1 MNILFPIETLSREFD
16 YKLILAHR
24 LASQF
29 PQVKIFLGSV
39 PSIHRHV
46 NSFKHGIYF
55 GKTIFPSVSQKI
67 NQTWIKRFKANGF
80 DIVYLHEEGA
90 VWFGDE
96 EQWSKNMAF
105 QYDIGLLNKDD
116 VLCVWG
122 ETQKKLESKRNHGE
136 VPIEVTGTP
145 RFELGKHYSFLYK
158 KEVEVLKNTYGNFI
172 LINGNFGAS
181 NHGDGFNKMFS
192 YLKQNEKSYRDN
204 LDYYMNRYISSN
216 TRMLRM
222 CQLTLLAAEKFPDV
236 RFMYRPHPSEDLE
249 RYHDIFRGVDNIVIE
264 RRGAVLE
271 YILASKGMIHDGCTT
286 SLDAIGSGIPIL
298 NFKIVNDD
306 FDIYLPNQ
314 IGKTVTNIDNALDEI
329 DLMLNGTFDLNID
342 NYMPRALNLLYNLGS
357 DDSFEQCVA
366 ILKKKISE
374 KLKRQSVA
382 DTSPSLRLMRR
393 DSMIRSKK
401 IGLAILKNKMLNNKE
416 KFRRDI
422 YLMNKFGR
430 ISKDDLTFKMSL
442 LNEYHRCEINEHYL
456 THELIFVQAQGKS

>member
-236 RFMYRPHPSEDLE
+236 RFIYRPHPSEDLE

-298 NFKIVNDD
+298 NFKMVNDD

-329 DLMLNGTFDLNID
+329 DSMIKGDLGSNNNG
-342 NYMPRALNLLYNLGS
+342 YASKAKNLLYNLENDKS
-357 DDSFEQCVA
+357 IELCIS
-366 ILKKKISE
+366 ILERKITE
-374 KLKRQSVA
+374 KLDSE
-382 DTSPSLRLMRR
+382 TSKNEAPSPKKMRR
-393 DSMIRSKK
+393 DSLARNKK
-401 IGLAILKNKMLNNKE
+401 VALAIWKNKLLNDKD
-416 KFRRDI
+416 KLRRDS
-422 YLMNKFGR
+422 YLVNKFGK
-430 ISKDDLTFKMSL
+430 INKADFKNKLKL
-442 LNEYHRCEINEHYL
+442 LNEYHGCAVNGQYL
-456 THELIFVQAQGKS
+456 THELIYIN